1 MKQLLIFDLDGTL
14 LNTIDDLAI
23 AANHALQQMGF
34 PTHPVSAYPFFVGN
48 GVKRLLER
56 VLPPEHQ
63 NEDTVQQLRQHFAHY
78 YDAHLTVNTRPYD
91 GIMTVLDSLNSR
103 GIALAVASN
112 KYHSAVVEIINH
124 YFSHLSWVA
133 VEGQK
138 DQYPPKPH
146 PAIVHDILSKHPTEI
161 GNVLYIGDSG
171 VDMDTAANAGIESVG
186 VTWGFRP
193 VDELRQHN
201 ASHIIDTPDQLLSL
215 I

>member
-34 PTHPVSAYPFFVGN
+34 PTHQVEAYPFFVGN

-56 VLPPEHQ
+56 VLPAEHQ
-63 NEDTVQQLRQHFAHY
+63 NEETVQQLRQHFALY
-78 YDAHLTVNTRPYD
+78 YDAHLTINTRPYD
-91 GIMTVLDSLNSR
+91 GIIDLLNNLNNR

-112 KYHSAVVEIINH
+112 KYHSAVVKIINH
-124 YFSHLSWVA
+124 YFPHLPWVA

-138 DQYPPKPH
+138 DLYPPKPH
-146 PAIVHDILSKHPTEI
+146 PAIVHDILSKYPI
-161 GNVLYIGDSG
+161 DIDNVLYIGDSG
-171 VDMDTAANAGIESVG
+171 VDMDTATNAGIESVG

-193 VDELRQHN
+193 VDELIDHN
-201 ASHIIDTPDQLLSL
+201 ACHIIDTPNQLLNL